1 MTSRLL
7 RKLLTIVQTI
17 NKSIGQYNMK
27 NERYDIDTVKLY
39 ESDSYV
45 RAFDAEVISC
55 SETKI
60 NVGGKETK
68 AYAVVLTATAFFPE
82 GGGQYA
88 DKGVLSGQRVLDV
101 QITDE
106 GIMHYVEKPLE
117 VGATVHGEI
126 DWAIRFSR
134 MQKHSGEH
142 LLCGII
148 HNEYGYDNEGFHL
161 TDEGVTLDVNGA
173 LSEEQISVVE
183 LLANKAIYENVPIVV
198 SYPESDELA
207 ILDYRSKLE
216 LADGVRLV
224 TIEGYDV
231 CACCAPHVARTGE
244 IGCIKVIEAAPHR
257 GGTRITMTAGIGA
270 FEDYSSIARANKSI
284 MAVVS
289 SKRYETASFV
299 AAMQERMQ
307 KLQSENTALKK
318 EITGYVFNQ
327 VKADILAR
335 DPQDM
340 SPVLI
345 FTDALDDVQLRNVIN
360 ECCNIFSGRVAGF
373 LGNDINGYRYII
385 SCKDKDQTLPAFAK
399 ELNQTLDGRGGGN
412 QEMIQGQVKSKREAI
427 EKYMKAD

>member
-1 MTSRLL
+1 
-7 RKLLTIVQTI
+7 
-17 NKSIGQYNMK
+17 MK

-55 SETKI
+55 SEVKI

-88 DKGVLSGQRVLDV
+88 DKGILGGMDVLDV
-101 QITDE
+101 QTSDTGILHFVPEPLAE
-106 GIMHYVEKPLE
+106 GSS
-117 VGATVHGEI
+117 VHGEI
-126 DWAIRFSR
+126 DWEVRFSR

-161 TDEGVTLDVNGA
+161 TDECVTLDVNGQ
-173 LSEEQISVVE
+173 LTEEQLARIE
-183 LLANKAIYENVPIVV
+183 LLANRAIYENVSIIV
-198 SYPESDELA
+198 SYPDSDELA
-207 ILDYRSKLE
+207 TTDYRSKLE
-216 LADGVRLV
+216 LDDGVRLV

-244 IGCIKVIEAAPHR
+244 IGCIKVIEASPHR
-257 GGTRITMTAGIGA
+257 GGTRIVMTAGIGA
-270 FEDYSSIARANKSI
+270 YNDYSSIARANKNI
-284 MAVVS
+284 MGVVS
-289 SKRYETASFV
+289 SKRYETGEFV

-307 KLQSENTALKK
+307 KLQNENTALKK
-318 EITGYVFNQ
+318 EITGYVFAQ

-335 DPQDM
+335 DSEDK

-345 FTDALDDVQLRNVIN
+345 FTDTLDDIQLRNVIN
-360 ECCNIFSGRVAGF
+360 ECCEIFDGRVAGF
-373 LGNDINGYRYII
+373 LGNDEKGYRYII
-385 SCKDKDQTLPAFAK
+385 SSKEKDQALPAFAK
-399 ELNQTLDGRGGGN
+399 ELNQALDGRGGGN
-412 QEMIQGQVKSKREAI
+412 QEMIQGQIKSSRENI
-427 EKYMKAD
+427 ERYMKNKA

>member
-1 MTSRLL
+1 MISRLL
-7 RKLLTIVQTI
+7 RKLLTTVQTI
-17 NKSIGQYNMK
+17 NKLLGQYNMK

-45 RAFDAEVISC
+45 RTFDAEVISC
-55 SETKI
+55 KETKI

-88 DKGVLSGQRVLDV
+88 DKGVLDGQTIIDV
-101 QITDE
+101 QIDNE
-106 GIMHYVEKPLE
+106 GIYHYVGKQIE
-117 VGATVHGEI
+117 VGKSVHGEI
-126 DWAIRFSR
+126 DWSVRFSR

-148 HNEYGYDNEGFHL
+148 HGEYGYDNEGFHL
-161 TDEGVTLDVNGA
+161 TDECVTLDVNGE
-173 LSEEQISVVE
+173 LSDEQLSDIERKV
-183 LLANKAIYENVPIVV
+183 NKAIYENVAITI
-198 SYPESDELA
+198 SFPEADELA
-207 ILDYRSKLE
+207 ELDYRSKLE
-216 LADGVRLV
+216 LTDGVRLV

-231 CACCAPHVARTGE
+231 CACCAPHVCRTGE
-244 IGCIKVIEAAPHR
+244 IGLVKIIEAAPHR

-270 FEDYSSIARANKSI
+270 FEDYSNIAKANKSI

-289 SKRYETASFV
+289 SKRYETATFV
-299 AAMQERMQ
+299 SAMQERVQ

-318 EITGYVFNQ
+318 EITGYVINQ

-335 DPQDM
+335 DSQDM

-345 FTDALDDVQLRNVIN
+345 FTDTLDDVQLRNVIN
-360 ECCNIFSGRVAGF
+360 ETCNTFSGRVAGF
-373 LGNDINGYRYII
+373 LGNDMKGYRYII
-385 SCKDKDQTLPAFAK
+385 SSKDKDEKLPEFAK
-399 ELNQTLDGRGGGN
+399 MFNQALDGRGGGN
-412 QEMIQGQVKSKREAI
+412 QEMIQGQIKSNREAI